1 MSAKESIKPEE
12 TSFFNTFFNH
22 TFYYLKKSLIFI
34 ILFVI
39 FVVNLCA
46 LSLSIKCNKS
56 EGLLF
61 KISSGIY
68 AFMFGI
74 LIYPI
79 VIYDIEIFLLKIFN
93 FIYSMIN
100 SKVYNDDIY

>member
-74 LIYPI
+74 LYILINYYMYRIKMKNYPCNN
-79 VIYDIEIFLLKIFN
+79 VCGNPFK
-93 FIYSMIN
+93 
-100 SKVYNDDIY
+100 